1 MAHRARSRLAADSQS
16 FFARTRPY
24 AKGHLTER
32 ERRDGS
38 RPSVRPSFLPSVLQL
53 AFIFGSFA
61 PKSQRDVLSFF
72 LLLRPNRTRARRRRR
87 FPLAHA
93 PIVIVMSLMTSAAA
107 TTAEAGALH
116 VQNGSLVCQTCQK

>member
-38 RPSVRPSFLPSVLQL
+38 RLPSFRPSFLPS
-53 AFIFGSFA
+53 F
-61 PKSQRDVLSFF
+61 R
-72 LLLRPNRTRARRRRR
+72 
-87 FPLAHA
+87 
-93 PIVIVMSLMTSAAA
+93 SAARI
-107 TTAEAGALH
+107 H
-116 VQNGSLVCQTCQK
+116 IW